1 MELSANSLL
10 LIPTYNEVLNVGT
23 LIKEIRSTF
32 PALQILV
39 IDDNSSDGTAEIIK
53 QLMISDYKV
62 ELLSRP
68 AKTGLGNAYRAGFAW
83 GMERNFEYF
92 IEMDADHSHRVQ
104 DLEKLLDQADKYDL
118 TIGSRWIKG
127 GQIIG
132 WAKHREILSR
142 FGSGYSRILLGLKV
156 RDCTSG
162 FKVFSRRALESIKLD
177 DLESNGYGF
186 QVETLYRV
194 HQAGLSVGEV
204 PITFI
209 ERREGVSKMHSGIV
223 LEAMWNVSKFGC
235 YRLLSKILRTSSTHP
250 SAIDGD
256 G

>member
-1 MELSANSLL
+1 M
-10 LIPTYNEVLNVGT
+10 PTYNEALNIQT
-23 LIKEIRSTF
+23 LINEIRSSF

-53 QLMISDYKV
+53 QLIVNDNKI

-68 AKTGLGNAYRAGFAW
+68 EKTGLGNAYRAGFAW
-83 GMERNFEYF
+83 GLERNFEYF
-92 IEMDADHSHRVQ
+92 IEMDADHSHRVA
-104 DLEKLLDQADKYDL
+104 DLEKLLGQAGKYDL

-162 FKVFSRRALESIKLD
+162 FRVFSRKAIEVICLGNI
-177 DLESNGYGF
+177 ESNGYGF
-186 QVETLYRV
+186 QVETLYRL
-194 HQAGLSVGEV
+194 HEAGLPVGEV
-204 PITFI
+204 PITFV

-223 LEAMWNVSKFGC
+223 FEAMWNVTKWGV
-235 YRLLSKILRTSSTHP
+235 LKKLRV
-250 SAIDGD
+250 
-256 G
+256 

>member
-1 MELSANSLL
+1 MKLSANSLL
-10 LIPTYNEVLNVGT
+10 LIPTYNEVLNIGT
-23 LIKEIRSTF
+23 LINEIRSTF

-53 QLMISDYKV
+53 QLMVSDNKI

-68 AKTGLGNAYRAGFAW
+68 EKTGLGNAYRAGFAW
-83 GMERNFEYF
+83 GLDRNFEYF
-92 IEMDADHSHRVQ
+92 IEMDADHSHGVA
-104 DLEKLLDQADKYDL
+104 DLEKLLGQADKYDL
-118 TIGSRWIKG
+118 TIGSRWVKG

-162 FKVFSRRALESIKLD
+162 FRVFSKKAIKSID
-177 DLESNGYGF
+177 FQNIQSNGYGF

-194 HQAGLSVGEV
+194 HEAGLSVGEV
-204 PITFI
+204 PITFV

-223 LEAMWNVSKFGC
+223 FEAMWNVTKWGVLKKF
-235 YRLLSKILRTSSTHP
+235 RV
-250 SAIDGD
+250 
-256 G
+256 

>member
-10 LIPTYNEVLNVGT
+10 LIPTYNEALNIRT

-39 IDDNSSDGTAEIIK
+39 IDDNSSDGTAEMIN
-53 QLMISDYKV
+53 QLKV
-62 ELLSRP
+62 RDNKIELLSRP
-68 AKTGLGNAYRAGFAW
+68 EKTGLGHAYRAGFAW
-83 GMERNFEYF
+83 GMARSFEYF
-92 IEMDADHSHRVQ
+92 IEMDADHSHRVS
-104 DLEKLLDQADKYDL
+104 DLKKLLAQADKYDL
-118 TIGSRWIKG
+118 TIGSRWVKG

-162 FKVFSRRALESIKLD
+162 FRVFARSTVESID
-177 DLESNGYGF
+177 FNNIQSNGYGF
-186 QVETLYRV
+186 QVETLYRANEV
-194 HQAGLSVGEV
+194 GLSIGEV
-204 PITFI
+204 PITFV

-223 LEAMWNVSKFGC
+223 FEAMWNVSKFGFF
-235 YRLLSKILRTSSTHP
+235 RLLSKFKFK
-250 SAIDGD
+250 
-256 G
+256 

>member
-1 MELSANSLL
+1 VKLSANSLL
-10 LIPTYNEVLNVGT
+10 LIPTYNEALNIQT
-23 LIKEIRSTF
+23 LINEIRSSF

-53 QLMISDYKV
+53 QLIVNDNKI

-68 AKTGLGNAYRAGFAW
+68 EKTGLGNAYRAGFAW
-83 GMERNFEYF
+83 GLERNFEYF
-92 IEMDADHSHRVQ
+92 IEMDADHSHRVA
-104 DLEKLLDQADKYDL
+104 DLEKLLEVADKYDL

-162 FKVFSRRALESIKLD
+162 FRVFSRKAIEVICLGNI
-177 DLESNGYGF
+177 ESNGYGF
-186 QVETLYRV
+186 QVETLYRL
-194 HQAGLSVGEV
+194 HEAGLPVGEV
-204 PITFI
+204 PITFV

-223 LEAMWNVSKFGC
+223 FEAMWNVTKWGV
-235 YRLLSKILRTSSTHP
+235 LKKLRV
-250 SAIDGD
+250 
-256 G
+256 

>member
-10 LIPTYNEVLNVGT
+10 LIPTYNEALNIRT

-39 IDDNSSDGTAEIIK
+39 IDDNSSDGTGELIK
-53 QLMISDYKV
+53 QLMISDNKI

-68 AKTGLGNAYRAGFAW
+68 EKTGLGNAYRAGFAW
-83 GMERNFEYF
+83 GLERNFEYF
-92 IEMDADHSHRVQ
+92 IEMDADHSHRVA
-104 DLEKLLDQADKYDL
+104 DLEKLLGEADKYDL
-118 TIGSRWIKG
+118 TIGSRWVKG

-142 FGSGYSRILLGLKV
+142 FGSGYSRILLGLNV

-162 FKVFSRRALESIKLD
+162 FRVFSRRATEVICLGKI
-177 DLESNGYGF
+177 ESNGYGF
-186 QVETLYRV
+186 QVETLYRL
-194 HQAGLSVGEV
+194 HEAGLPVGEV
-204 PITFI
+204 PITFV

-223 LEAMWNVSKFGC
+223 FEAMWNVTKWGVLKKF
-235 YRLLSKILRTSSTHP
+235 RV
-250 SAIDGD
+250 
-256 G
+256 

>member
-1 MELSANSLL
+1 MKLSANSLL
-10 LIPTYNEVLNVGT
+10 LIPTYNEVLNIGT
-23 LIKEIRSTF
+23 LINEIRSTF

-53 QLMISDYKV
+53 QLMVSDNKI

-68 AKTGLGNAYRAGFAW
+68 EKTGLGNAYRAGFAW
-83 GMERNFEYF
+83 GLDRNFEYF
-92 IEMDADHSHRVQ
+92 IEMDADHSHGVA
-104 DLEKLLDQADKYDL
+104 DLEKLLEQAGKYDL

-127 GQIIG
+127 GEIIG

-162 FKVFSRRALESIKLD
+162 FRVFSKKAIKSID
-177 DLESNGYGF
+177 FQNIQSNGYGF

-194 HQAGLSVGEV
+194 HEAGLSVGEV
-204 PITFI
+204 PITFV

-223 LEAMWNVSKFGC
+223 FEAMWNVSKFGFF
-235 YRLLSKILRTSSTHP
+235 RLLSKFKFK
-250 SAIDGD
+250 
-256 G
+256 

>member
-1 MELSANSLL
+1 MKLSANSLL
-10 LIPTYNEVLNVGT
+10 LIPTYNEVLNIGT
-23 LIKEIRSTF
+23 LINEIRSTF

-39 IDDNSSDGTAEIIK
+39 IDDNSSDGTPEIIK
-53 QLMISDYKV
+53 QLMVSDNKI

-68 AKTGLGNAYRAGFAW
+68 EKTGLGNAYRAGFAW
-83 GMERNFEYF
+83 GLDRNFEYF
-92 IEMDADHSHRVQ
+92 IEMDADHSHRVS
-104 DLEKLLDQADKYDL
+104 DLEKLLEQAGKYDL

-127 GQIIG
+127 GEIIG

-162 FKVFSRRALESIKLD
+162 FRVFSKKAIKSID
-177 DLESNGYGF
+177 FQNIQSNGYGF

-194 HQAGLSVGEV
+194 HEAGLSVGEV
-204 PITFI
+204 PITFV

-223 LEAMWNVSKFGC
+223 FEAMWNVTKFGFL
-235 YRLLSKILRTSSTHP
+235 RLLSKFKFK
-250 SAIDGD
+250 
-256 G
+256 

>member
-1 MELSANSLL
+1 VKLSANSLL
-10 LIPTYNEVLNVGT
+10 LIPTYNEALNIQT
-23 LIKEIRSTF
+23 LINEIRSSF

-53 QLMISDYKV
+53 QLIVNDNKI

-68 AKTGLGNAYRAGFAW
+68 EKTGLGNAYRAGFAW
-83 GMERNFEYF
+83 GLERNFEYF
-92 IEMDADHSHRVQ
+92 IEMDADHSHRVA
-104 DLEKLLDQADKYDL
+104 DLEKLLGQAGKYDL

-162 FKVFSRRALESIKLD
+162 FRVFSRKAIEVICLGNI
-177 DLESNGYGF
+177 ESNGYGF
-186 QVETLYRV
+186 QVETLYRL
-194 HQAGLSVGEV
+194 HEAGLPVGEV
-204 PITFI
+204 PITFV

-223 LEAMWNVSKFGC
+223 FEAMWNVTKWGV
-235 YRLLSKILRTSSTHP
+235 LKKLRV
-250 SAIDGD
+250 
-256 G
+256 

>member
-1 MELSANSLL
+1 VELSANSLL
-10 LIPTYNEVLNVGT
+10 LIPTYNEALNIRT

-39 IDDNSSDGTAEIIK
+39 IDDNSSDGTGELIK
-53 QLMISDYKV
+53 QLMISDNKI

-68 AKTGLGNAYRAGFAW
+68 EKTGLGNAYRAGFAW
-83 GMERNFEYF
+83 GIARNFEYF
-92 IEMDADHSHRVQ
+92 IEMDADHSHRVG

-118 TIGSRWIKG
+118 TIGSRWVKG

-162 FKVFSRRALESIKLD
+162 FRVFARSTVESID
-177 DLESNGYGF
+177 FNNIQSNGYGF
-186 QVETLYRV
+186 QVETLYRANEV
-194 HQAGLSVGEV
+194 GLSIGEV
-204 PITFI
+204 PITFV

-223 LEAMWNVSKFGC
+223 FEAMWNVSKFGFF
-235 YRLLSKILRTSSTHP
+235 RLLSKFKFK
-250 SAIDGD
+250 
-256 G
+256 

>member
-1 MELSANSLL
+1 VKLSANSLL
-10 LIPTYNEVLNVGT
+10 LIPTYNEALNIRT
-23 LIKEIRSTF
+23 LINEIRSSF

-53 QLMISDYKV
+53 QLIVNDNKI

-68 AKTGLGNAYRAGFAW
+68 EKTGLGNAYRAGFAW
-83 GMERNFEYF
+83 GLDRNFEYF
-92 IEMDADHSHRVQ
+92 IEMDADHSHRVA
-104 DLEKLLDQADKYDL
+104 DLEKLLGQADKYDL

-162 FKVFSRRALESIKLD
+162 FRVFSRKAIEVICLGNI
-177 DLESNGYGF
+177 ESNGYGF
-186 QVETLYRV
+186 QVETLYRL
-194 HQAGLSVGEV
+194 HEAGLPVGEV
-204 PITFI
+204 PITFV

-223 LEAMWNVSKFGC
+223 FEAMWNVTKWGV
-235 YRLLSKILRTSSTHP
+235 LKKLRV
-250 SAIDGD
+250 
-256 G
+256 

>member
-1 MELSANSLL
+1 VKLSANSLL
-10 LIPTYNEVLNVGT
+10 LIPTYNEVLNIET
-23 LIKEIRSTF
+23 LIEEIRSTF

-39 IDDNSSDGTAEIIK
+39 IDDNSSDGTAETIN
-53 QLMISDYKV
+53 QLMISDNKI

-68 AKTGLGNAYRAGFAW
+68 EKMGLGNAYRAGFAW
-83 GMERNFEYF
+83 GVSKDFEYF
-92 IEMDADHSHRVQ
+92 IEMDADHSHRVI
-104 DLEKLLDQADKYDL
+104 DLEKLLGQADKYDL

-142 FGSGYSRILLGLKV
+142 FGSGYSRILLGLKT

-162 FKVFSRRALESIKLD
+162 FRVFSRRALESIKLD

-186 QVETLYRV
+186 QVETLYRAL
-194 HQAGLSVGEV
+194 QAGLKVGEV

-209 ERREGVSKMHSGIV
+209 ERKEGVSKMHGGIV
-223 LEAMWNVSKFGC
+223 LEAMWNVTKWGFLRLFSK
-235 YRLLSKILRTSSTHP
+235 LL
-250 SAIDGD
+250 
-256 G
+256 

>member
-10 LIPTYNEVLNVGT
+10 LIPTYNEALNIRT

-39 IDDNSSDGTAEIIK
+39 IDDNSSDGTGELIK
-53 QLMISDYKV
+53 QLMISDNKI

-68 AKTGLGNAYRAGFAW
+68 EKTGLGNAYRAGFAW
-83 GMERNFEYF
+83 GIARNFEYF
-92 IEMDADHSHRVQ
+92 IEMDADHSHRVG
-104 DLEKLLDQADKYDL
+104 DLEKLLAQADKYDL
-118 TIGSRWIKG
+118 TIGSRWVKG

-162 FKVFSRRALESIKLD
+162 FRVFARSTVESINFNNIQ
-177 DLESNGYGF
+177 SNGYGF

-194 HQAGLSVGEV
+194 HQAGLKVGEV

-223 LEAMWNVSKFGC
+223 FEAMWNVSKFGC
-235 YRLLSKILRTSSTHP
+235 YRLLSKILRTLPTHP
-250 SAIDGD
+250 SAVDGD

>member
-1 MELSANSLL
+1 VKLSATSLL
-10 LIPTYNEVLNVGT
+10 LIPTYNEVLNIRT
-23 LIKEIRSTF
+23 LINEIRSTF

-53 QLMISDYKV
+53 QSMVSDNKI

-68 AKTGLGNAYRAGFAW
+68 EKTGLGNAYRAGFAW
-83 GMERNFEYF
+83 GMARSFEYF
-92 IEMDADHSHRVQ
+92 IEMDADHSHRVS
-104 DLEKLLDQADKYDL
+104 DLKKLLAQADKYDL
-118 TIGSRWIKG
+118 TIGSRWVKG

-162 FKVFSRRALESIKLD
+162 FRVFARSTVESID
-177 DLESNGYGF
+177 FNNIQSNGYGF
-186 QVETLYRV
+186 QVETLYRANEV
-194 HQAGLSVGEV
+194 GLSIGEV
-204 PITFI
+204 PITFV

-223 LEAMWNVSKFGC
+223 FEAMWNVSKFGFF
-235 YRLLSKILRTSSTHP
+235 RLLSKFKFK
-250 SAIDGD
+250 
-256 G
+256 

>member
-10 LIPTYNEVLNVGT
+10 LIPTYNEVLNIGT
-23 LIKEIRSTF
+23 LVNEIRSTF
-32 PALQILV
+32 PELQILV

-53 QLMISDYKV
+53 QLIVNDNKIG
-62 ELLSRP
+62 LLSRP
-68 AKTGLGNAYRAGFAW
+68 EKTGLGNAYRAGFAW
-83 GMERNFEYF
+83 GLERNFEYF
-92 IEMDADHSHRVQ
+92 IEMDADHSHRVS
-104 DLEKLLDQADKYDL
+104 DLEKLLEQAGKYDL

-127 GQIIG
+127 GEIIG

-162 FKVFSRRALESIKLD
+162 FRVFSKKAIKSID
-177 DLESNGYGF
+177 FQNIQSNGYGF

-194 HQAGLSVGEV
+194 HEAGLSVGEV
-204 PITFI
+204 PITFV

-223 LEAMWNVSKFGC
+223 FEAMWNVTKWGVLKKF
-235 YRLLSKILRTSSTHP
+235 RV
-250 SAIDGD
+250 
-256 G
+256 

>member
-1 MELSANSLL
+1 MKLSANSLL
-10 LIPTYNEVLNVGT
+10 LIPTYNEVLNIGT
-23 LIKEIRSTF
+23 LINEIRSTF

-53 QLMISDYKV
+53 QLMVSDNKI

-68 AKTGLGNAYRAGFAW
+68 EKTGLGNAYRAGFAW
-83 GMERNFEYF
+83 GLDRNFEYF
-92 IEMDADHSHRVQ
+92 IEMDADHSHGVA
-104 DLEKLLDQADKYDL
+104 DLEKLLGQADKYDL
-118 TIGSRWIKG
+118 TIGSRWVKG

-142 FGSGYSRILLGLKV
+142 FGSGYSRILLGLNV

-162 FKVFSRRALESIKLD
+162 FRVFSKKAIKSIDFLNIQ
-177 DLESNGYGF
+177 SNGYGF

-194 HQAGLSVGEV
+194 HEAGLSVGEV
-204 PITFI
+204 PITFV

-223 LEAMWNVSKFGC
+223 FEAMWNVTKWGVLKKF
-235 YRLLSKILRTSSTHP
+235 RV
-250 SAIDGD
+250 
-256 G
+256 